1 MSRSL
6 NFPILLHHTG
16 SRVCDTKRAVGVGG
30 ELDPVARGFIPV
42 CYPLVCE
49 IFCACI
55 LRAMQFPYIQTWK
68 AVEQCEHVC
77 GSALCASLVDN
88 GNSRVKC
95 SKRCRIRSIRTAMV

>member
-30 ELDPVARGFIPV
+30 ELDPVARGFIQG
-42 CYPLVCE
+42 CYPLVCG

-55 LRAMQFPYIQTWK
+55 LRAVQLPYIQAWK
-68 AVEQCEHVC
+68 AVEQCENVC
-77 GSALCASLVDN
+77 GSAFFASVVDN

-95 SKRCRIRSIRTAMV
+95 SKSCPIGSIGAAT